1 MINRT
6 FLLIIFQ
13 VFLLQNASSSL
24 QDNLFKEIIDEN
36 KGENVIFSPLS
47 LYQVL
52 SLVLNG
58 AGGKTREEV
67 FKVLFPDNELDEQ
80 LIKDVNSNIEKII
93 TDIESENNGQVDN
106 KVIFNNV
113 NALFHRE
120 GISFKDEFKQICTQY
135 NTSYFKLESLEQVNN
150 YVSEHTNGKITDFL
164 QSINGILFMIINALY
179 FKGSWEKKFDES
191 LTTKR
196 PFKNSNGTVMVDT
209 MYQEYE
215 DGLYY
220 EDEKVQMFSL
230 PYSYN
235 NLPYKMTIIL
245 PNEKKYSSPMD
256 YLNEEKI
263 NFHEISSKLEYKN
276 HIHLYLP
283 KFKYALKIDLISIL
297 NKLGM
302 ELAFIAGAADFS
314 NLVNGACFISQFF
327 QKTYIDLN
335 ENGTEA
341 AAATVAIFANST
353 GPMILDDIQRYMHV
367 NHSFIYMIESNEIK
381 DFDNNNIMP
390 FVGIVNYIEGSKDTS
405 GNSQPGNEE
414 PKNSTLTNSDEP
426 TDNTTD
432 DSTDEPKKFLP
443 KSLGN
448 NLKVSFGIICF
459 ILLSYL

>member
-1 MINRT
+1 MKMINRT

-13 VFLLQNASSSL
+13 VFLLQNGSASF
-24 QDNLFKEIIDEN
+24 QDTLFKEIIDKN

-47 LYQVL
+47 FYQVL

-67 FKVLFPDNELDEQ
+67 FKVLFPDKDLDEQ

-113 NALFHRE
+113 NALFHLE
-120 GISFKDEFKQICTQY
+120 DISFKNEFKQICTQY
-135 NTSYFKLESLEQVNN
+135 NTSYFPLESVEQVNN
-150 YVSEHTNGKITDFL
+150 YVSEHTNGKITNFID
-164 QSINGILFMIINALY
+164 SIANTIFMIINALY
-179 FKGSWEKKFDES
+179 FKGAWEKKFDES

-196 PFKNSNGTVMVDT
+196 AFKNSNGTVMVDT

-245 PNEKKYSSPMD
+245 PDEKKYSSPMD

-283 KFKYALKIDLISIL
+283 KFKYALKIDVRSIL
-297 NKLGM
+297 MKLGM
-302 ELAFIAGAADFS
+302 KLAFSENADFS
-314 NLVNGACFISQFF
+314 NLVNGACFISDFF

-381 DFDNNNIMP
+381 DSDNNNIMP
-390 FVGIVNYIEGSKDTS
+390 FVGIVNYLEETKDNS
-405 GNSQPGNEE
+405 GN
-414 PKNSTLTNSDEP
+414 NSTDEP
-426 TDNTTD
+426 TDDPPN
-432 DSTDEPKKFLP
+432 KFLP
-443 KSLGN
+443 RNLGN
-448 NLKVSFGIICF
+448 NLKVSFGIIF
-459 ILLSYL
+459 LILLSLL

>member
-1 MINRT
+1 MKYKT

-13 VFLLQNASSSL
+13 LFLLQNASASF
-24 QDNLFKEIIDEN
+24 QDNLFKEIVNQN
-36 KGENVIFSPLS
+36 KGENVVFSPLS
-47 LYQVL
+47 FYQVL

-58 AGGKTREEV
+58 ANGKTQEEI
-67 FKVLFPDNELDEQ
+67 FKVLFPDKDLDEQ

-93 TDIESENNGQVDN
+93 TDIESENNVKDEN

-113 NALFHRE
+113 NALFALESIH
-120 GISFKDEFKQICTQY
+120 FKDEFKQICTQY
-135 NTSYFKLESLEQVNN
+135 NTSYFSLESVEQVNN
-150 YVSEHTNGKITDFL
+150 YVSEHTNGKITDL
-164 QSINGILFMIINALY
+164 IDSIGGVLFMIINALY
-179 FKGSWEKKFDES
+179 FKGSWDKKFDES

-196 PFKNSNGTVMVDT
+196 AFKNYNGTVMVDT

-235 NLPYKMTIIL
+235 NLPYKMTFIL

-276 HIHLYLP
+276 NIHLYLP

-297 NKLGM
+297 SKLGM
-302 ELAFIAGAADFS
+302 NLAFSPEADFS
-314 NLVNGACFISQFF
+314 NLVDAACLISKFY

-341 AAATVAIFANST
+341 AAATVAVFENST
-353 GPMILDDIQRYMHV
+353 GPMILDDIQRYMYI

-381 DFDNNNIMP
+381 DSDSNNIMP
-390 FVGIVNYIEGSKDTS
+390 FIGIVNYLEGEV
-405 GNSQPGNEE
+405 NNQ
-414 PKNSTLTNSDEP
+414 TLPSSDES

-432 DSTDEPKKFLP
+432 EPTPIFP
-443 KSLGN
+443 RNLGN
-448 NLKVSFGIICF
+448 NLKVSFGIICL

>member
-1 MINRT
+1 MKMINRT

-13 VFLLQNASSSL
+13 VFLLQNGSASF
-24 QDNLFKEIIDEN
+24 QDTLFKEIIDKN

-47 LYQVL
+47 FYQVL

-58 AGGKTREEV
+58 AGGKTQEEV
-67 FKVLFPDNELDEQ
+67 FKVLFPDKDLDEQ

-164 QSINGILFMIINALY
+164 QSINNALFMIINALY
-179 FKGSWEKKFDES
+179 FKGTWDKKFDES

-196 PFKNSNGTVMVDT
+196 AFKNSNGTVMVDT

-230 PYSYN
+230 SYSYN

-283 KFKYALKIDLISIL
+283 KFKYALKIDVRSIL
-297 NKLGM
+297 MKLGM
-302 ELAFIAGAADFS
+302 KLAFSENADFS
-314 NLVNGACFISQFF
+314 NLVNGACFISDFF

-341 AAATVAIFANST
+341 AAATGTIWNGSP
-353 GPMILDDIQRYMHV
+353 GPMILDDI
-367 NHSFIYMIESNEIK
+367 
-381 DFDNNNIMP
+381 
-390 FVGIVNYIEGSKDTS
+390 
-405 GNSQPGNEE
+405 
-414 PKNSTLTNSDEP
+414 
-426 TDNTTD
+426 
-432 DSTDEPKKFLP
+432 
-443 KSLGN
+443 
-448 NLKVSFGIICF
+448 
-459 ILLSYL
+459 

>member
-13 VFLLQNASSSL
+13 VFLLQNGSASF
-24 QDNLFKEIIDEN
+24 QDTLFKEIIDEN
-36 KGENVIFSPLS
+36 KGENIIFSPLS
-47 LYQVL
+47 FYQVL

-67 FKVLFPDNELDEQ
+67 FKVLFPDKDLDEQ

-113 NALFHRE
+113 NALFHLE
-120 GISFKDEFKQICTQY
+120 DISFKDEFKQICTQY
-135 NTSYFKLESLEQVNN
+135 NTSYFLLESVEQVNN
-150 YVSEHTNGKITDFL
+150 YVSEHTNGKITNFID
-164 QSINGILFMIINALY
+164 SIVDTIFMIINALY
-179 FKGSWEKKFDES
+179 FKGSWEQKFDES

-196 PFKNSNGTVMVDT
+196 AFKNSNGTVMVDT

-245 PNEKKYSSPMD
+245 PNEKKYSSPID

-283 KFKYALKIDLISIL
+283 KFKYALKIDVRSIL
-297 NKLGM
+297 MKLGM
-302 ELAFIAGAADFS
+302 KLAFSENADFS
-314 NLVNGACFISQFF
+314 NLVNGACFISDFF

-381 DFDNNNIMP
+381 DSDNNNIMP
-390 FVGIVNYIEGSKDTS
+390 FVGIVNYLEETKDNS
-405 GNSQPGNEE
+405 GN
-414 PKNSTLTNSDEP
+414 NSTDEP
-426 TDNTTD
+426 TDDPPN
-432 DSTDEPKKFLP
+432 KFLP
-443 KSLGN
+443 RNLGN
-448 NLKVSFGIICF
+448 NLKVSFGIIF
-459 ILLSYL
+459 LILLSLL

>member
-13 VFLLQNASSSL
+13 VFLLQNASASF
-24 QDNLFKEIIDEN
+24 QDTLFKEIIDKN

-47 LYQVL
+47 FYQVL

-58 AGGKTREEV
+58 AGGKTREET
-67 FKVLFPDNELDEQ
+67 FKVLFPDKDLDEE
-80 LIKDVNSNIEKII
+80 LIKDINSNLEKIVKV
-93 TDIESENNGQVDN
+93 IESENNGQADN

-113 NALFHRE
+113 NALFYRE
-120 GISFKDEFKQICTQY
+120 SISFKDGFKQICTQY

-150 YVSEHTNGKITDFL
+150 YVSDHTNGKITDFL
-164 QSINGILFMIINALY
+164 DTIDDALFMIINALY
-179 FKGSWEKKFDES
+179 FKGSWDKKFNES

-196 PFKNSNGTVMVDT
+196 AFKNSNGTVKVDT

-230 PYSYN
+230 PYSYD

-245 PNEKKYSSPMD
+245 PNEKKYSSPID

-276 HIHLYLP
+276 NIHLYLP
-283 KFKYALKIDLISIL
+283 KFKYALKINAIPIL
-297 NKLGM
+297 MKLGM
-302 ELAFIAGAADFS
+302 ISAFTGDADFS
-314 NLVNGACFISQFF
+314 NLVNSACFISKFY
-327 QKTYIDLN
+327 QKTYVDLN

-341 AAATVAIFANST
+341 AAATVAVFTNST
-353 GPMILDDIQRYMHV
+353 GPIKFDDIQRYMHV

-381 DFDNNNIMP
+381 DTDNNNIMP
-390 FVGIVNYIEGSKDTS
+390 FVGIVNYIEGEKDTS
-405 GNSQPGNEE
+405 GNNPPDNEE
-414 PKNSTLTNSDEP
+414 PKNSTLEEP
-426 TDNTTD
+426 PDDTTD
-432 DSTDEPKKFLP
+432 ESTDEPRKFLP
-443 KSLGN
+443 RNLGN
-448 NLKVSFGIICF
+448 NIKASFGIICF

>member
-1 MINRT
+1 MKYKT

-13 VFLLQNASSSL
+13 VFLLQNASASF
-24 QDNLFKEIIDEN
+24 QDNLFKEIVNQN
-36 KGENVIFSPLS
+36 KGENVVFSPLS
-47 LYQVL
+47 FYQVL

-58 AGGKTREEV
+58 ANGETQEEI
-67 FKVLFPDNELDEQ
+67 FKVLFPDKDLDEQ

-93 TDIESENNGQVDN
+93 TDIESENNGLAEY

-113 NALFHRE
+113 NALFALESIH
-120 GISFKDEFKQICTQY
+120 FKDEFKQICTQY
-135 NTSYFKLESLEQVNN
+135 NTSYFSLESVEQVNN
-150 YVSEHTNGKITDFL
+150 YVSEHTNGKITDL
-164 QSINGILFMIINALY
+164 IDSIGGVLFMIINALY
-179 FKGSWEKKFDES
+179 FKGSWDKKFDES

-196 PFKNSNGTVMVDT
+196 AFKNYNGTVMVDT

-235 NLPYKMTIIL
+235 NLPYKMTFIL

-276 HIHLYLP
+276 NIHLYLP

-297 NKLGM
+297 RKLGIN
-302 ELAFIAGAADFS
+302 LAFSLEADFS
-314 NLVNGACFISQFF
+314 NLVDANCFISKFY

-341 AAATVAIFANST
+341 AAATVAIFQNST
-353 GPMILDDIQRYMHV
+353 GPMILDDIQRYMHI
-367 NHSFIYMIESNEIK
+367 NHSFIYMIESDEIK
-381 DFDNNNIMP
+381 DSDSNNIMP
-390 FVGIVNYIEGSKDTS
+390 FIGIVNYLEGSAY
-405 GNSQPGNEE
+405 NE
-414 PKNSTLTNSDEP
+414 TDEP
-426 TDNTTD
+426 SDNTTD
-432 DSTDEPKKFLP
+432 EPTPIFP
-443 KSLGN
+443 RNLGN
-448 NLKVSFGIICF
+448 NLKVSFGLICL